1 MTPVSGKK
9 GKQKIDA
16 NYSSNAGSAIYFLK
30 RQNGGIYISIE
41 ELGEKILS
49 WTQNQIPKTMIATH
63 LKGFINFKLSSA
75 KPKPKEPHTPLPPKI
90 DDLQEFP
97 EDQFLNYF
105 SPLIPFKWTA

>member
-1 MTPVSGKK
+1 
-9 GKQKIDA
+9 
-16 NYSSNAGSAIYFLK
+16 
-30 RQNGGIYISIE
+30 
-41 ELGEKILS
+41 
-49 WTQNQIPKTMIATH
+49 MIATH

-105 SPLIPFKWTA
+105 SPLIPFK